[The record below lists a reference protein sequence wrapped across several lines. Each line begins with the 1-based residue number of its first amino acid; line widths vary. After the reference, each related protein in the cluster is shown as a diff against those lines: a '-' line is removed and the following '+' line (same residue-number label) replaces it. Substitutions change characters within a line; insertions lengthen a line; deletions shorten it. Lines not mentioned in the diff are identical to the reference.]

1 MLALRL
7 FVSLLSIGFVFVCLF
22 FSLFIFALTLAFGL
36 NYLSSLD
43 LFWSYCNA
51 ITVENVL

>member
-1 MLALRL
+1 MFA
-7 FVSLLSIGFVFVCLF
+7 FKIVCF
-22 FSLFIFALTLAFGL
+22 FFFIFLFALTLAFSL

>member
-1 MLALRL
+1 MFALKIVFL
-7 FVSLLSIGFVFVCLF
+7 FLYF
-22 FSLFIFALTLAFGL
+22 FFLLFIFVLTLAFSL